1 MNLNTRIN
9 KLEREL
15 DKIKYEVLEESTSSN
30 FLYRNSDHKN
40 KNRPIS
46 WHYRHLKKDYEL

>member
-15 DKIKYEVLEESTSSN
+15 DKIKYEVLEESTSS
-30 FLYRNSDHKN
+30 YKN